1 MSQNLNFDLILN
13 KIEDLFT
20 HSKQSKAV
28 EAVLLTQLNQD
39 EDRRHGCPVNMGWDP
54 KPVGGMVLASGKWV
68 PGTEPSQVHKPAC
81 CCAWPCSA
89 FLSMDSV
96 DHAKGKVSFVS
107 RWVPDFCAVAAS
119 GGRWKA
125 VSSCKL
131 RDMI

>member
-1 MSQNLNFDLILN
+1 MRRLRYLSQNLSFDLILN

-28 EAVLLTQLNQD
+28 EAVLLTQLNQG
-39 EDRRHGCPVNMGWDP
+39 EDKRHGYSVSR
-54 KPVGGMVLASGKWV
+54 VLLASGKWV
-68 PGTEPSQVHKPAC
+68 PGTEPSQVHNPAC

-89 FLSMDSV
+89 SLSV
-96 DHAKGKVSFVS
+96 DSLQPAKSKISSVST
-107 RWVPDFCAVAAS
+107 RVPDFCAVAAS

-125 VSSCKL
+125 GSSCKL